1 MPIWKTIIFL
11 LLLHLPL
18 VFGSAS
24 QATGASLEI
33 KAAPATIRGLA
44 IDQSGRL
51 WIGTFGK
58 GLWCKDGDAIVN
70 IFDQNTQQ
78 PFPMINNLLIN
89 GKNLWIAT
97 AGGGCVCL
105 NTDDKTFTQIKQDS
119 NFLKLHGL
127 ARTASG
133 TMLIGSVGSGTAT
146 LKDNCWLPVQQDQPI
161 NIAWVNSIIEWNN
174 KIWLGTSTGLYVS
187 DSDLGKW
194 KPQSASLCR
203 GVNHLLVYDNRLF
216 IATTSHG
223 VYQLTAGEAPEQIYG
238 TFGAV
243 YSLVS
248 FENKVFA
255 MGDDS
260 FWCISGTT
268 ANEIPVPFSNAK
280 CAAVDTKKTL
290 LIGTMDGKIYRSKNG
305 TDYQSAIEFK
315 GNGFE
320 ELVNEGN

>member
-1 MPIWKTIIFL
+1 MSSWKNLTCL
-11 LLLHLPL
+11 LLLPL
-18 VFGSAS
+18 LLICAGVS
-24 QATGASLEI
+24 QAAESSIAL

-44 IDQSGRL
+44 IDRNGRL
-51 WIGTFGK
+51 WIGTFGE

-70 IFDQNTQQ
+70 IYDQNAQQ
-78 PFPMINNLLIN
+78 PFPMINNLFID
-89 GKNLWIAT
+89 GKSLWIAT

-105 NTDDKTFTQIKQDS
+105 NTDDKSFARIKQDS
-119 NFLKLHGL
+119 NFLKLHAL

-133 TMLIGSVGSGTAT
+133 TMLIGSVGSGTAI
-146 LKDNCWLPVQQDQPI
+146 LKDSCWQPVQPDQPI
-161 NIAWVNSIIEWNN
+161 NLAWVNSIVEWNN
-174 KIWLGTSTGLYVS
+174 KIWLGTATGLYVN
-187 DSDLGKW
+187 DSDLSKW
-194 KPQSASLCR
+194 KPQFASLSR
-203 GVNHLLVYDNRLF
+203 GVNHLLVHDNRLF

-223 VYQLTAGEAPEQIYG
+223 VHCMNAGESPGQIYG

-248 FENKVFA
+248 FDNSVFA

-260 FWCISGTT
+260 FWRITGTAAT
-268 ANEIPVPFSNAK
+268 EIPVPFSNAK
-280 CAAVDTKKTL
+280 CAVVDTKKTL
-290 LIGTMDGKIYRSKNG
+290 LIGTMDGRIYRSKNG